1 MARFAWDNRS
11 YDGKLLRYNETRLQ
25 KKIKKLLDSDA
36 PEDIEKCARLMH
48 IQALLIKTKNEI
60 QDSEDELRRTKAVEE
75 YNRLQH
81 LKPIIPGAIEDAK
94 QLIQPDIQ

>member
-11 YDGKLLRYNETRLQ
+11 YDCKILRYNETRLQ
-25 KKIKKLLDSDA
+25 KKIKKLLDSDNA
-36 PEDIEKCARLMH
+36 EDIEKCARLMH

-75 YNRLQH
+75 YNKLQQ
-81 LKPIIPGAIEDAK
+81 LKQIIPGALEDAK
-94 QLIQPDIQ
+94 HLIQPNL